1 MPKPN
6 HEMMTDYIV
15 HVASKCRMPCNH
27 EFEVVIR
34 EEKKKEM
41 IQRLNETN
49 EK

>member
-34 EEKKKEM
+34 EEKKREEKKK
-41 IQRLNETN
+41 RNDSET
-49 EK
+49 E